1 MKRRR
6 IMDSVLTWV
15 ASSLTLGTIIL
26 FGALGEILTEKS
38 GHLNLGVPG
47 MMFFGAFAGFAAV
60 LKYELNNPIKSD
72 FALVVIPLVV
82 GFLAAAALGLLYSFF
97 TVTLKAN
104 QNVTGLAIT
113 ALGVGMGSFYGQR
126 VLQAANMGFG
136 RTAATL
142 IFNQSL
148 FGPSFDVGF
157 MVIVGIIVA
166 IILQLFLSK
175 TKKGLNL
182 RAVGENPAT
191 ADAAGINVTLNKYL
205 ATCIGGG
212 ISGIGGALYVCNLG
226 WSTNNNI
233 EALGWLAV
241 ALVIFATW
249 KPVNAIW
256 GSYLFALFY
265 NFYNYFSSIFHVT
278 LASDIKTAVGDLLQM
293 IPYVVTIIILILIA
307 YRKKRENQPPAS
319 LGLNYF
325 REDR

>member
-1 MKRRR
+1 
-6 IMDSVLTWV
+6 MDSVLTWV

-47 MMFFGAFAGFAAV
+47 MMFFGAFAGYAAV
-60 LKYELNNPIKSD
+60 LKYELATEGAKSP
-72 FALVVIPLVV
+72 FALVVIPLLV
-82 GFLAAAALGLLYSFF
+82 GFLAAAGLGLLYSFF

-113 ALGVGMGSFYGQR
+113 SLGVGIGSFYGQR
-126 VLQAANMGFG
+126 VLQAANMGYG
-136 RTAATL
+136 RTAATS
-142 IFNQSL
+142 IFTQSL
-148 FGPSFDVGF
+148 FGNSFDIGF
-157 MVIVGIIVA
+157 MVIVGIVVA
-166 IILQLFLSK
+166 VLLQIFLSK
-175 TKKGLNL
+175 TRTGLNL

-191 ADAAGINVTLNKYL
+191 ADAAGINVNLNKYL

-212 ISGIGGALYVCNLG
+212 ISGLGGAMYIGILG
-226 WSTNNNI
+226 WTTNNNI

-256 GSYLFALFY
+256 GSYVFALFY
-265 NFYNYFSSIFHVT
+265 NLKTYFTSMFTIT
-278 LASDIKTAVGDLLQM
+278 LPREFGTAFGDLLQM

-319 LGLNYF
+319 LGLSYF
-325 REDR
+325 REER

>member
-1 MKRRR
+1 
-6 IMDSVLTWV
+6 MDSVLTWI

-47 MMFFGAFAGFAAV
+47 MMFFGAFAGYAAV
-60 LKYELNNPIKSD
+60 LKYELANVGEKST
-72 FALVVIPLVV
+72 FALVVIPLLV

-113 ALGVGMGSFYGQR
+113 SLGVGLGSFYGQR
-126 VLQAANMGFG
+126 ILQAANMGYG
-136 RTAATL
+136 RTSATA
-142 IFNQSL
+142 IFTESL
-148 FGPSFDVGF
+148 FGTSFDIGF

-166 IILQLFLSK
+166 VLLQLFLSK
-175 TKKGLNL
+175 TRTGLNL

-191 ADAAGINVTLNKYL
+191 ADAAGINVNLNKYL

-212 ISGIGGALYVCNLG
+212 ICGIGGAMYIGILG
-226 WSTNNNI
+226 WTTNNNI
-233 EALGWLAV
+233 ESLGWLAV

-265 NFYNYFSSIFHVT
+265 NFKTYFTSMFNVT
-278 LASDIKTAVGDLLQM
+278 LPREIGTAVGDLLQM
-293 IPYVVTIIILILIA
+293 IPYVVTILILILIA
-307 YRKKRENQPPAS
+307 YRKKKENQPPAS
-319 LGLNYF
+319 LGLSYF
-325 REDR
+325 REER